1 MPRVSADARGAGL
14 LPDTRSHATVR
25 RACPET
31 RGSGRIPATVGFLD
45 VAPRGTISSL
55 RAAGLMAPLEHAG
68 LHPPVSLAKR
78 GELLEGVF
86 VGCAAFIPTP
96 TRG

>member
-1 MPRVSADARGAGL
+1 MRGEPGYSRIRVFARDGAEGL
-14 LPDTRSHATVR
+14 PGDS
-25 RACPET
+25 PF
-31 RGSGRIPATVGFLD
+31 GRIPATVGFLD
-45 VAPRGTISSL
+45 VAPAWHDQLAEGGR
-55 RAAGLMAPLEHAG
+55 LMAPLEHAG
-68 LHPPVSLAKR
+68 LHPPVSLTKR